1 MKKLAIITT
10 HPIQYNAPWFRLLA
24 NRGKVIIRV
33 FYTWGQVGTEKKY
46 DPGFVRNIE
55 WDIPLTDGYEHT
67 FVKNS
72 SSQPGSHHFR
82 GIENPSL
89 IKEVEAW
96 QPDAILVFG
105 WSFKSHLKVIRHF
118 KGKKPVLFRGDSTL
132 LDEERNALKK
142 IARRLFLKWVYWHV
156 DFALYVGQ
164 ANKKYFLHMGLKEDQ
179 LVFAPHSIDNERF
192 EEGNCIIR
200 ERFGISQ
207 DAVVLLYSG
216 KLEDKKDPTLLLD
229 SFIAL
234 KDNKAHL
241 MIVGDGKL
249 MRGLKEKVA
258 HLDKND
264 GERIHFAGFVNQSA
278 MPSIY
283 HASDIFVLPSKGPGE
298 TWGLSVNEAMAAGCA
313 IIVSDKCG
321 CYLDLVKEEENGF
334 VFQSENLEELISL
347 MKRMV
352 SEKNR
357 LKEMGEAS
365 KKMIKG
371 YSFEIICEVIEN
383 LMETKVNR

>member
-1 MKKLAIITT
+1 M
-10 HPIQYNAPWFRLLA
+10 
-24 NRGKVIIRV
+24 
-33 FYTWGQVGTEKKY
+33 GTEKKY

-118 KGKKPVLFRGDSTL
+118 KGKKPVLLRGDSTL
-132 LDEERNALKK
+132 LDEERNVLKK
-142 IARRLFLKWVYWHV
+142 IARRLFLKWVYGHV
-156 DFALYVGQ
+156 DYALYVGQ
-164 ANKKYFLHMGLKEDQ
+164 ANKKYFLNMGLKEDQ

-192 EEGNCIIR
+192 GEGNCNIR
-200 ERFGISQ
+200 GRFGISQ
-207 DAVVLLYSG
+207 DAVVILFSG
-216 KLEDKKDPTLLLD
+216 KLEEKKNPELLLD
-229 SFIAL
+229 AFIAL
-234 KDNKAHL
+234 KDNKAHIL
-241 MIVGDGKL
+241 VVGDGKL
-249 MRGLKEKVA
+249 KRGLKEKVA
-258 HLDKND
+258 HLEKDVR
-264 GERIHFAGFVNQSA
+264 ERIHFAGFVNQSA

-283 HASDIFVLPSKGPGE
+283 LASDIFVLPSKGPGE